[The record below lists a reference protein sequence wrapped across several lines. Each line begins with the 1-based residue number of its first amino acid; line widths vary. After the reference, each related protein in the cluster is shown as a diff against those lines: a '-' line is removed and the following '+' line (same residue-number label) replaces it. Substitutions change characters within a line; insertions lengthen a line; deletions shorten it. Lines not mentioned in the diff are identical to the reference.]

1 MADFDPERVAALAQ
15 LDQFVRDIDTIIDD
29 LAARIGAE
37 RAEGIEEHL
46 ILKDAMFE
54 MNDMEEK
61 LPRHVLCVL
70 VVLATR
76 RLPEA
81 RPPMPETE
89 WTSDEQNL

>member
-1 MADFDPERVAALAQ
+1 MTDFDPERIATLAK
-15 LDQFVRDIDTIIDD
+15 LDQFVMDIDTIIDD
-29 LAARIGAE
+29 LAVRIGAA

-54 MNDMEEK
+54 MNDMEKE

-81 RPPMPETE
+81 RPPMPD
-89 WTSDEQNL
+89 WNLDE